1 MRENILEEI
10 RVAIAN
16 IAHADE
22 LKQKV
27 EEALSLNIDPL
38 KILDCVSKGLDE
50 VGRKYESGEYFLMEL
65 ILAGNLASEVTNMLR
80 PYLKAKRRI
89 SRGKVVIG
97 TVEGDLHDIG
107 KNIVI
112 SMLSSAGF
120 EVIDLGVDVSA
131 EKFIDAVKRE
141 NPDILAM
148 SCLLTVGLPHMR
160 EVIEKLKEKGLRDKV
175 KVMVGGRPVTPEYA
189 REIGADAYGADAV
202 DAVNIA
208 ERWVGGTDK

>member
-1 MRENILEEI
+1 MGENILEEI

-16 IAHADE
+16 IAHVDE

-80 PYLKAKRRI
+80 PYLKAKRKI

-131 EKFIDAVKRE
+131 EKFIDAVKKE
-141 NPDILAM
+141 KPDILAM

-160 EVIEKLKEKGLRDKV
+160 EVIEKLKEEGLRDKV

-208 ERWVGGTDK
+208 ERWVGGVDK